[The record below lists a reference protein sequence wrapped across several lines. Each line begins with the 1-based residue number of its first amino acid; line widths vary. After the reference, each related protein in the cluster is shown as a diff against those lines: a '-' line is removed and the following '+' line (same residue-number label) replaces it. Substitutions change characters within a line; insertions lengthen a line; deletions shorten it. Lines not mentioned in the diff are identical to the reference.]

1 MEVNKQR
8 TMWRNSDEVVLID
21 LWRERAGDLRR
32 AKRNF
37 HIYADI
43 SVQMAHKFTP
53 KEVHI
58 KIRNLT
64 QKYREERKKVGPSG
78 GSPSLW
84 KHFDAVHQIIG
95 LTVTNTAE
103 VHESFTVS
111 SMAIGSPEPISPEPE
126 PMSPEP
132 EPMSPE
138 PVCTP
143 VMTLTNSPLMS
154 PPGSSTSA
162 AGASANK
169 KRNYMG
175 ELVKVA
181 KEQNELLKTVVE
193 DGKIL
198 TERVVTAIEEQS
210 NNTKEFIGI
219 MKNILEKM

>member
-1 MEVNKQR
+1 
-8 TMWRNSDEVVLID
+8 MWTNSDDVVLID

-32 AKRNF
+32 AKRNL

-43 SVQMAHKFTP
+43 SVQMTHKFTA
-53 KEVHI
+53 KEVYV

-64 QKYREERKKVGPSG
+64 QKYREEKKKVGPSG
-78 GSPSLW
+78 SSPSLW

-95 LTVTNTAE
+95 LTAANTVE
-103 VHESFTVS
+103 S
-111 SMAIGSPEPISPEPE
+111 SMAIGSPQPMWPDPE
-126 PMSPEP
+126 PMSPEA
-132 EPMSPE
+132 
-138 PVCTP
+138 VCTP
-143 VMTLTNSPLMS
+143 VMTLTNSPSMS
-154 PPGSSTSA
+154 PLGSSTSA
-162 AGASANK
+162 AGASASK

-175 ELVKVA
+175 ELITVA

-210 NNTKEFIGI
+210 SNTKEFIGI